1 LPAPIGWTQAQRW
14 ATFGGLMAVVHNLP
28 AAKYRPAAAGMAG
41 FTVRVA
47 AATLID
53 QPRGH

>member
-1 LPAPIGWTQAQRW
+1 MAAVRSLPT
-14 ATFGGLMAVVHNLP
+14 VKYLP
-28 AAKYRPAAAGMAG
+28 AAVGMAG

-47 AATLID
+47 AAATLID

>member
-1 LPAPIGWTQAQRW
+1 
-14 ATFGGLMAVVHNLP
+14 MAAVHNLP
-28 AAKYRPAAAGMAG
+28 AAKYLPANAGMAG

-47 AATLID
+47 TATLID

>member
-1 LPAPIGWTQAQRW
+1 
-14 ATFGGLMAVVHNLP
+14 MAAVHSLP
-28 AAKYRPAAAGMAG
+28 AAKNRPPTAGMGG
-41 FTVRVA
+41 FTVRVG

>member
-1 LPAPIGWTQAQRW
+1 VDD
-14 ATFGGLMAVVHNLP
+14 LMAAVHFLP
-28 AAKYRPAAAGMAG
+28 AAKYQPANAGMAG
-41 FTVRVA
+41 FTVRVG